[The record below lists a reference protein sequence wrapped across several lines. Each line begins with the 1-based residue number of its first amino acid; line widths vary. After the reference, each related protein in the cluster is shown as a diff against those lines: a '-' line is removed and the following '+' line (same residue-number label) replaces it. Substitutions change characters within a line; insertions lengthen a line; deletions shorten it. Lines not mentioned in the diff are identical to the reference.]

1 MYKLSIATHDRH
13 YIPNYFVH
21 VFILRDKNTWNPIK
35 YSWKSYLTFVCA
47 WKCTVEWY
55 TSMCTGVNACVQ
67 VVRVLNI
74 FEMCKN
80 KKSTFKACIN
90 KSSLL
95 KMTVN
100 TNNWRVSVRYR
111 WTLLLLGRN
120 ISKLVHVYRRAYV
133 HPHF

>member
-1 MYKLSIATHDRH
+1 
-13 YIPNYFVH
+13 
-21 VFILRDKNTWNPIK
+21 
-35 YSWKSYLTFVCA
+35 
-47 WKCTVEWY
+47 
-55 TSMCTGVNACVQ
+55 MCTGVNACVQ